1 MTLKQ
6 EQTRGIIRVANI
18 IEEGRYAGP
27 QAQIVAVAEKAQSK
41 GINTIVICPEKE
53 SERFYA
59 EALKR
64 GIEIRSIPMHRLSRN
79 PVQILQYFLTFP
91 KEVFLLRKLLKSEK
105 IDIVHCNSARQFKG
119 VVAGRFSGKKVIWH
133 LQDTFSPNIIKALF
147 FILAFFVDY
156 FITAGKRVQ
165 QYYLGRFPLNR
176 KPVKAIQAPVDTQ
189 VFAPNQVA
197 GDERIAS
204 SPGIKIVSV
213 GNVNPAKGFEYYIE
227 AASRT
232 TCRNDNA
239 SFWIVG
245 PRFDS
250 QRRYFDLLAQA
261 GKELNVKVHFYGPS
275 TNVRSVLKAGDIY
288 VCSSVHEASPISV
301 WEAMAMEKAIVST
314 DVGDVSEFI
323 SDGENGFIVP
333 VGDAYQLAEKIS
345 ILIKNPSMRS
355 EFGKKA
361 RIAAIE
367 KLDLTIA
374 VKRHVEVY
382 KAVIENRGG

>member
-1 MTLKQ
+1 MGL
-6 EQTRGIIRVANI
+6 RVCNI

-27 QAQIVAVAEKAQSK
+27 QARIVAVAEGLRSE
-41 GINTIVICPEKE
+41 GIDTIVICPDKE
-53 SERFYA
+53 SQRFCS

-64 GIEIRSIPMHRLSRN
+64 GVEIRLIPMHRLSRN

-91 KEVFLLRKLLKSEK
+91 KEVFLLRKLLRSEN

-133 LQDTFSPNIIKALF
+133 LQDTFSPTMIKVLF

-165 QYYLGRFPLNR
+165 LYYLGRFPLNR

-189 VFAPNQVA
+189 FFAPNLVVE
-197 GDERIAS
+197 DTRIAS

-213 GNVNPAKGFEYYIE
+213 GNINPAKGFEHYIE

-232 TCRNDNA
+232 NRRNDIA

-250 QRRYFDLLAQA
+250 QRRYFDLLEQA
-261 GKELNVKVHFYGPS
+261 CKELNVKVHFYGPS
-275 TNVRSVLKAGDIY
+275 TDVRSVLKACDIY
-288 VCSSVHEASPISV
+288 VCSSNHEASPISV
-301 WEAMAMEKAIVST
+301 WEAMAMENAIVST
-314 DVGDVSEFI
+314 DVGDVFEFI
-323 SDGENGFIVP
+323 NDGENGFIVP
-333 VGDAYQLAEKIS
+333 VGDVRQLAEKIA
-345 ILIKNPSMRS
+345 ILIENPSIRS
-355 EFGKKA
+355 EFGKRA
-361 RIAAIE
+361 RITAIE
-367 KLDLTIA
+367 KLDLIIA
-374 VKRHVEVY
+374 ARRHVEVY
-382 KAVIENRGG
+382 RALENRGG

>member
-6 EQTRGIIRVANI
+6 ERTGVIRVANI
-18 IEEGRYAGP
+18 IEEGRYGGP
-27 QAQIVAVAEKAQSK
+27 QAQIVSVAEKAQSK

-53 SERFYA
+53 SDRFCT

-64 GIEIRSIPMHRLSRN
+64 GIEIRPIPMHRLSRN

-133 LQDTFSPNIIKALF
+133 LQDTLSPTIIKVLCF
-147 FILAFFVDY
+147 FLAFFVDC

-176 KPVKAIQAPVDTQ
+176 KPVKVIQAPVDTQ
-189 VFAPNQVA
+189 FFAPNLVVQ
-197 GDERIAS
+197 DKRIS
-204 SPGIKIVSV
+204 TSPGIKIVSV
-213 GNVNPAKGFEYYIE
+213 GNINPAKGFEHYIG
-227 AASRT
+227 AASRINH
-232 TCRNDNA
+232 RNDNA

-250 QRRYFDLLAQA
+250 QRRYFDLLKQA
-261 GKELNVKVHFYGPS
+261 CKELNVKVHFYGAS
-275 TNVRSVLKAGDIY
+275 TNIRSILTAGDIY

-323 SDGENGFIVP
+323 SDGKNGFIVP

-345 ILIKNPSMRS
+345 ILIENPSMRLD
-355 EFGKKA
+355 FGKNA
-361 RIAAIE
+361 RITAIE
-367 KLDLTIA
+367 KLDLAIA

-382 KAVIENRGG
+382 KAVL